1 MFREFD
7 TVRGHHVLQSN
18 GFLLNSIA
26 CREKISDQ
34 VRYPAILLAESLNG
48 GFAHASQR

>member
-1 MFREFD
+1 MFREMD
-7 TVRGHHVLQSN
+7 TIRRHDVLQSN

-26 CREKISDQ
+26 RREKISDQ
-34 VRYPAILLAESLNG
+34 VRYPAILLAESLNR